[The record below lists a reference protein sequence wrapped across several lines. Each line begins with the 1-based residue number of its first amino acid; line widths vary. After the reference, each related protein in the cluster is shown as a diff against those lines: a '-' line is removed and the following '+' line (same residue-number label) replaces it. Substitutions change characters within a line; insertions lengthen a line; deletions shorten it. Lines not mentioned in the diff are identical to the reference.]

1 MNAHVTQADKKQL
14 LEMLKAL
21 ADENRLVLLQLLSDQ
36 EIAVGDLA
44 ERVGISEPTVSHHL
58 SKLRETGL
66 VTLRMDGNKRYYRA
80 NTDGVRK
87 FKQLASTID
96 QPAQPEE
103 TPQPDNSWIAALG
116 WPEADQEVLRAYTKN
131 GKLVQIPPLNKKR
144 QSFLLI
150 LRWLSTL
157 FEPDRM
163 YTEPEVNAVI
173 RKVND
178 DPAGLRRDL
187 VDWGF
192 LRRERGGG
200 KYWLAPEGEV
210 ISANE

>member
-1 MNAHVTQADKKQL
+1 MNAKVTQAEKKQL
-14 LEMLKAL
+14 SEMLKAL
-21 ADENRLVLLQLLSDQ
+21 ADENRLALLQLLSEQ

-58 SKLRETGL
+58 SRLREVGL
-66 VTLRMDGNKRYYRA
+66 VTLRMAGNKRFYRA
-80 NTDGVRK
+80 NDQGVST
-87 FKQLASTID
+87 FKRLAASID
-96 QPAQPEE
+96 QPTEAEPAS
-103 TPQPDNSWIAALG
+103 DDSWIAALG

-131 GKLVQIPPLNKKR
+131 GRLVQIPPLNRKR
-144 QSFLLI
+144 HNFLLI

-157 FEPDRM
+157 FNPERM
-163 YTEPEVNAVI
+163 YTEAEVNAVI
-173 RKVND
+173 RQVHD
-178 DPAGLRRDL
+178 DAAGLRRDL

-210 ISANE
+210 ISANS